1 MPGQVARAKSRE
13 IWPAGQIRDDVA
25 FQHLLNQV
33 ERIHDLANL
42 RDAAVTKGIESRDIE
57 LHDPVVAALA
67 EEHPDIR
74 RDPVALGDE
83 ESALRSACWN
93 SGLDGLPHR
102 PEFVL
107 AAVVAH
113 MRQDIDRRVGEE
125 IDIIGAAGQRAL
137 DIAGIE
143 NFEKIQHALPMKI
156 VNHFLLRRCWARLAL
171 QAHSEPNCTGINR
184 QNDQSHLVSR
194 D

>member
-1 MPGQVARAKSRE
+1 ME
-13 IWPAGQIRDDVA
+13 FPAGQIRDDVA
-25 FQHLLNQV
+25 LQHLLNQV

-67 EEHPDIR
+67 EEHPDVR
-74 RDPVALGDE
+74 RDLVALDDQDRHFIAHVGI
-83 ESALRSACWN
+83 A
-93 SGLDGLPHR
+93 GVDGLPHR

-125 IDIIGAAGQRAL
+125 IDVIGAARQRAL
-137 DIAGIE
+137 DVAGIE
-143 NFEKIQHALPMKI
+143 HVEKIQHALPMKF

-171 QAHSEPNCTGINR
+171 LAA
-184 QNDQSHLVSR
+184 L
-194 D
+194 